1 MEIEEILKG
10 ILIICSVM
18 LFILLCIYFYAIYR
32 KNRKKHSFNKINN
45 YIQQNER
52 DWYNYLVL
60 NKPLRNHSTTKNELA
75 AIDAIFVSYVTT
87 MNKEEILER
96 ASTYAA
102 LNMKNYYVEQL
113 NSRGRDETVRLHV
126 LQRTLI
132 LELEF
137 LVPLI
142 ERRLKDNRIGSI
154 EEYLLM
160 LQVAAKYN
168 RNLFLAHMYKPRLTF
183 YDIEY
188 HLLLSNIENSYCD
201 YFKDHF
207 EELPIQLK
215 LAFLEFSCL
224 NMNMNPSY
232 LALFEQLLASECPGI
247 RLRALRAI
255 SSYGKISHVKHYE
268 VFVHSALWEE
278 RLLLAEILR
287 FVKEDDSYTYLK
299 VLMLDSNSQ
308 VRKQAALSLMD
319 LPDGQ
324 VILQQVSDSEEHIS
338 PATSV
343 EESR

>member
-1 MEIEEILKG
+1 MKIEEILTG
-10 ILIICSVM
+10 ILIICSVI
-18 LFILLCIYFYAIYR
+18 LFILLCIYFYMIYR
-32 KNRKKHSFNKINN
+32 KNLKERSFNKINN
-45 YIQQNER
+45 YIQQNDR

-60 NKPLRNHSTTKNELA
+60 NRPLQNHSTTKNELA
-75 AIDAIFVSYVTT
+75 AIDTIFVSYVTT

-102 LNMKNYYVEQL
+102 LNMKNYYIKQL
-113 NSRGRDETVRLHV
+113 TDRDESIRLHA

-137 LVPLI
+137 LLPLI
-142 ERRLKDNRIGSI
+142 ERRLKENRTGSM

-160 LQVAAKYN
+160 LKVAARYN

-183 YDIEY
+183 YDNEY
-188 HLLLSNIENSYCD
+188 HQLLSTIEDSYCD
-201 YFKDHF
+201 YFRDHF

-215 LAFLEFSCL
+215 LAFLEYSCINRNL
-224 NMNMNPSY
+224 NPSY
-232 LALFEQLLASECPGI
+232 LSLFEQLLTSECAGI

-255 SSYGKISHVKHYE
+255 SSYGKITDVKHYE
-268 VFVHSALWEE
+268 IFVDSTHWEE
-278 RLLLAEILR
+278 RLVVAEILR
-287 FVKEDDSYTYLK
+287 FVTEDDSYTYLK
-299 VLMLDSNSQ
+299 KLMLDPNSN

-324 VILQQVSDSEEHIS
+324 VILQQVSESEEHIPS
-338 PATSV
+338 TQVSA

>member
-1 MEIEEILKG
+1 MKIEEILTG

-18 LFILLCIYFYAIYR
+18 LFILLCIYFFAIYR

-75 AIDAIFVSYVTT
+75 AIDTIFVSYVTS

-102 LNMKNYYVEQL
+102 LNMKNYYIKQL
-113 NSRGRDETVRLHV
+113 TSRDGANRLHA

-132 LELEF
+132 LDLEF

-142 ERRLKDNRIGSI
+142 ERRLKENRTGSM

-160 LQVAAKYN
+160 LKVAAKYN

-188 HLLLSNIENSYCD
+188 HLLLSNIEDRYCD

-224 NMNMNPSY
+224 KSNLNPSY
-232 LALFEQLLASECPGI
+232 LILFEKLLTSECAGI

-255 SSYGKISHVKHYE
+255 SSYGEISHLKHYE
-268 VFVHSALWEE
+268 AFVQSSHWEE
-278 RLLLAEILR
+278 RLLVAEILR
-287 FVKEDDSYTYLK
+287 FVNEEDSYTYLK
-299 VLMLDSNSQ
+299 TLSLDSNSL

-324 VILQQVSDSEEHIS
+324 AILHKLSDSGEEVS
-338 PATSV
+338 PAASAD
-343 EESR
+343 ESR

>member
-1 MEIEEILKG
+1 MKIEEILTG

-18 LFILLCIYFYAIYR
+18 LFILLCIYFFAIYR

-60 NKPLRNHSTTKNELA
+60 NKPLRNHSTTKNEMA
-75 AIDAIFVSYVTT
+75 AIDTIFVSYVTS

-102 LNMKNYYVEQL
+102 LNMKNYYVKQL
-113 NSRGRDETVRLHV
+113 TSRDEAVRLHA

-132 LELEF
+132 LDLEF

-142 ERRLKDNRIGSI
+142 ERRLKENRTGSM
-154 EEYLLM
+154 EEYLVM
-160 LQVAAKYN
+160 LKVAAKYN

-183 YDIEY
+183 YDNEY
-188 HLLLSNIENSYCD
+188 HLLLSNIEDSYCD

-224 NMNMNPSY
+224 NRNLDSSY
-232 LALFEQLLASECPGI
+232 LSLFEQLLTSECAGI

-255 SSYGKISHVKHYE
+255 SSYGEISHVKHYE
-268 VFVHSALWEE
+268 EFVHSTHWEE

-299 VLMLDSNSQ
+299 KLMLDPNSN
-308 VRKQAALSLMD
+308 VRKQAALSLMG

-324 VILQQVSDSEEHIS
+324 AILQQGSDNEEHIRS
-338 PATSV
+338 TQASV
-343 EESR
+343 

>member
-75 AIDAIFVSYVTT
+75 AIDTIFVSYVTT

-113 NSRGRDETVRLHV
+113 NSRDETVRLHV

-183 YDIEY
+183 YDSEY

-232 LALFEQLLASECPGI
+232 LSLFEQLLTSECPGI

-268 VFVHSALWEE
+268 AFVHSALWEE

-299 VLMLDSNSQ
+299 MLMLDSNSH

>member
-1 MEIEEILKG
+1 MKIEEILTG

-18 LFILLCIYFYAIYR
+18 LFILLCIYFYMIYR
-32 KNRKKHSFNKINN
+32 KNLKERSFNKINN
-45 YIQQNER
+45 YIQQNDR

-60 NKPLRNHSTTKNELA
+60 NRPLRNHSTTKNELA
-75 AIDAIFVSYVTT
+75 AIDTIFVSYVTT
-87 MNKEEILER
+87 MNKDEILER

-102 LNMKNYYVEQL
+102 LNMKNYYTKQL
-113 NSRGRDETVRLHV
+113 TSRDEADRLHA

-132 LELEF
+132 LDLEF

-142 ERRLKDNRIGSI
+142 ERRLKDNRTGSM

-160 LQVAAKYN
+160 LKVAAKYN

-183 YDIEY
+183 YDNEY
-188 HLLLSNIENSYCD
+188 HLLLSNIEDSYCD

-207 EELPIQLK
+207 EELPMQLK

-224 NMNMNPSY
+224 NRNLDPSY
-232 LALFEQLLASECPGI
+232 LSLFEQLLTSECGGI

-255 SSYGKISHVKHYE
+255 SSYGEISHVKHYE
-268 VFVHSALWEE
+268 VFVHSTHCEE

-287 FVKEDDSYTYLK
+287 FVIEDDSYNYLK
-299 VLMLDSNSQ
+299 KLLLDPNSN

-319 LPDGQ
+319 LPEGQ
-324 VILQQVSDSEEHIS
+324 AILQQVSDSEELILTTQ
-338 PATSV
+338 ASV
-343 EESR
+343 EESQ

>member
-113 NSRGRDETVRLHV
+113 NSRDETVRLHV

-299 VLMLDSNSQ
+299 MLMLDSNSH
-308 VRKQAALSLMD
+308 VRKQAALSLLD

>member
-1 MEIEEILKG
+1 MKIEEILTG

-18 LFILLCIYFYAIYR
+18 LFILLCIYFYMIYR
-32 KNRKKHSFNKINN
+32 RNLKKRSFNKINH
-45 YIQQNER
+45 YIQQNDR

-75 AIDAIFVSYVTT
+75 AIDTIFVSYVTS

-102 LNMKNYYVEQL
+102 LNMKNYYTKQL
-113 NSRGRDETVRLHV
+113 TSRDEADRLHA

-132 LELEF
+132 LDLEF

-142 ERRLKDNRIGSI
+142 ERRLKDNRTGSM

-160 LQVAAKYN
+160 LKVAAKYI

-183 YDIEY
+183 NDNEY
-188 HLLLSNIENSYCD
+188 QLLLSNIEDSYSD

-224 NMNMNPSY
+224 NRNLDSSY
-232 LALFEQLLASECPGI
+232 LSLFEQLLNSECAGI

-255 SSYGKISHVKHYE
+255 SSYGEISHVKHYE
-268 VFVHSALWEE
+268 VFVHSTHWEE

-287 FVKEDDSYTYLK
+287 FVKEDDSYNYLK
-299 VLMLDSNSQ
+299 KLMLDPNSN

-319 LPDGQ
+319 LPEGQ
-324 VILQQVSDSEEHIS
+324 AILQQVSDSEELILTTQ
-338 PATSV
+338 ASV
-343 EESR
+343 EESQ

>member
-1 MEIEEILKG
+1 MKIEEILTG

-18 LFILLCIYFYAIYR
+18 LFILLCIYFFAIYR
-32 KNRKKHSFNKINN
+32 KNRKKRSFNKINH
-45 YIQQNER
+45 YIQQNDR

-60 NKPLRNHSTTKNELA
+60 NLPLRNHSTTKNELA
-75 AIDAIFVSYVTT
+75 AIDTIFVSYVTS

-102 LNMKNYYVEQL
+102 LNMKNYYTKQL
-113 NSRGRDETVRLHV
+113 TSRDEADRLHA

-132 LELEF
+132 LDLEF

-142 ERRLKDNRIGSI
+142 ERRLKDNRTGSM

-160 LQVAAKYN
+160 LKVAAKYN
-168 RNLFLAHMYKPRLTF
+168 RNLFLAHMYKPRLPF
-183 YDIEY
+183 NDNEY
-188 HLLLSNIENSYCD
+188 HLLLSNIEDSYSD

-215 LAFLEFSCL
+215 LAFLETLCL
-224 NMNMNPSY
+224 KENLNATY
-232 LALFEQLLASECPGI
+232 LTFFEGLLVSECNEI

-255 SSYGKISHVKHYE
+255 SSYGEISHVKHYE
-268 VFVHSALWEE
+268 EFVDSTHWEE

-287 FVKEDDSYTYLK
+287 FVKEGDSYTYLK
-299 VLMLDSNSQ
+299 KLMLDPNSN

-319 LPDGQ
+319 LPEGQ
-324 VILQQVSDSEEHIS
+324 AILQQVSDSEELIL
-338 PATSV
+338 TTQVSV
-343 EESR
+343 EESQ

>member
-1 MEIEEILKG
+1 MKIEEILTW
-10 ILIICSVM
+10 ILIICSVI
-18 LFILLCIYFYAIYR
+18 LFILLCIYFYMIYR
-32 KNRKKHSFNKINN
+32 KNLKKSSFNKINH
-45 YIQQNER
+45 YIQQNDR

-75 AIDAIFVSYVTT
+75 AIDTIFVSYVTS

-102 LNMKNYYVEQL
+102 LNMKNYYTKQL
-113 NSRGRDETVRLHV
+113 TSRDEADRLHA

-132 LELEF
+132 LDLEF

-142 ERRLKDNRIGSI
+142 ERRLKDNRTGSM

-160 LQVAAKYN
+160 LKVAAKYN

-183 YDIEY
+183 NDNEY
-188 HLLLSNIENSYCD
+188 HLLLSNIEDSYSD

-207 EELPIQLK
+207 EELPMQLK
-215 LAFLEFSCL
+215 LAFLEYSCL
-224 NMNMNPSY
+224 NRDLGPSY
-232 LALFEQLLASECPGI
+232 LSLFEQLLTSECGGI

-255 SSYGKISHVKHYE
+255 SSYGEISHVKHYE
-268 VFVHSALWEE
+268 EFVDSTHWEE
-278 RLLLAEILR
+278 RLVLAEILR

-299 VLMLDSNSQ
+299 KLMLDPNSN
-308 VRKQAALSLMD
+308 VRKQAALSLMG

-324 VILQQVSDSEEHIS
+324 AILQQVSDNEEHIPS
-338 PATSV
+338 TQASV
-343 EESR
+343 KESL

>member
-1 MEIEEILKG
+1 MKIEEILTG

-18 LFILLCIYFYAIYR
+18 LFILLCIYFFAIYR

-75 AIDAIFVSYVTT
+75 AIDTIFVSYVTS

-102 LNMKNYYVEQL
+102 LNMKNYYVKQL
-113 NSRGRDETVRLHV
+113 TSRDEADRLHA

-132 LELEF
+132 LDLEF

-142 ERRLKDNRIGSI
+142 ERRLKENRTGSM
-154 EEYLLM
+154 EEYLVM
-160 LQVAAKYN
+160 LKVAAKYN

-183 YDIEY
+183 YDNEY
-188 HLLLSNIENSYCD
+188 HLLLSNIEDSYGD

-224 NMNMNPSY
+224 NRNLDSSY
-232 LALFEQLLASECPGI
+232 LSLFEQLLTSECAGI

-255 SSYGKISHVKHYE
+255 SSYGEISHVKHYE
-268 VFVHSALWEE
+268 EFVHSTHWEE

-299 VLMLDSNSQ
+299 KLMLDPNSN

-319 LPDGQ
+319 LPEGQ
-324 VILQQVSDSEEHIS
+324 AILQQVSDSEELILTAQVS
-338 PATSV
+338 A

>member
-1 MEIEEILKG
+1 MKIEEILTW
-10 ILIICSVM
+10 ILIICSVI
-18 LFILLCIYFYAIYR
+18 LFILLCIYFYMIYR
-32 KNRKKHSFNKINN
+32 KNLKKSSFNKINH
-45 YIQQNER
+45 YIQQNDR

-60 NKPLRNHSTTKNELA
+60 NKPLQNHSTTKNELA
-75 AIDAIFVSYVTT
+75 AIDIIFVSYVTS

-102 LNMKNYYVEQL
+102 LNMKNYYTKQL
-113 NSRGRDETVRLHV
+113 TSRDEADRLHA

-132 LELEF
+132 LDLEF

-142 ERRLKDNRIGSI
+142 ERRLKDNRTGSM

-160 LQVAAKYN
+160 LKVAAKYN

-183 YDIEY
+183 NDNEY
-188 HLLLSNIENSYCD
+188 HLLLSNIEDSYSD

-207 EELPIQLK
+207 EELPMQLK

-224 NMNMNPSY
+224 NRNLDSSY
-232 LALFEQLLASECPGI
+232 LSLFEQLLTSECAGI

-255 SSYGKISHVKHYE
+255 SSYGEISHVKHYE
-268 VFVHSALWEE
+268 EFVHSTHWEE

-299 VLMLDSNSQ
+299 KLMLDPNSN

-319 LPDGQ
+319 LPEGQ
-324 VILQQVSDSEEHIS
+324 AILQQVSDSEELILTAQVS
-338 PATSV
+338 A

>member
-1 MEIEEILKG
+1 M
-10 ILIICSVM
+10 SQV
-18 LFILLCIYFYAIYR
+18 
-32 KNRKKHSFNKINN
+32 
-45 YIQQNER
+45 
-52 DWYNYLVL
+52 
-60 NKPLRNHSTTKNELA
+60 
-75 AIDAIFVSYVTT
+75 AIDTIFVSYVTT

-113 NSRGRDETVRLHV
+113 NSRDETVRLHV

-132 LELEF
+132 LEPEF

-183 YDIEY
+183 YDSEY

-232 LALFEQLLASECPGI
+232 LSLFEQLLTSECPGI

-268 VFVHSALWEE
+268 AFVHSALWEE

-299 VLMLDSNSQ
+299 MLMLDSNSH

>member
-113 NSRGRDETVRLHV
+113 NSRDETVRLHV

-142 ERRLKDNRIGSI
+142 ERRLKENRIGSI

-299 VLMLDSNSQ
+299 MLMLDSNSQ

>member
-1 MEIEEILKG
+1 MKIEEILTG

-18 LFILLCIYFYAIYR
+18 LFILLCIYFFAIYR
-32 KNRKKHSFNKINN
+32 KNRKTRSFNKINN

-60 NKPLRNHSTTKNELA
+60 NKPLRNHSTTKDELA
-75 AIDAIFVSYVTT
+75 AVDSIFVSYVTS

-102 LNMKNYYVEQL
+102 LNMKNYYTKQL
-113 NSRGRDETVRLHV
+113 MSRDEAIRLHA

-132 LELEF
+132 LDLEF

-142 ERRLKDNRIGSI
+142 ERRLKDNRTGSM

-160 LQVAAKYN
+160 LKVAAKYN
-168 RNLFLAHMYKPRLTF
+168 RNLFLAHMYKPRFTF
-183 YDIEY
+183 YDNEY
-188 HLLLSNIENSYCD
+188 HLLLSNIEDSYSD

-207 EELPIQLK
+207 EELPMQLK

-224 NMNMNPSY
+224 NRNLDPSY
-232 LALFEQLLASECPGI
+232 LSLFEQLLTSECGGI

-255 SSYGKISHVKHYE
+255 SSYGEISHVKHYE
-268 VFVHSALWEE
+268 EFVDSTHWEE

-299 VLMLDSNSQ
+299 KLMLDPNSN
-308 VRKQAALSLMD
+308 VRKQAALSLMG
-319 LPDGQ
+319 LPEGQ
-324 VILQQVSDSEEHIS
+324 AILQQVSDSEELILTTQ
-338 PATSV
+338 ASV
-343 EESR
+343 KESQ